1 MSNWK
6 ATTTETLKE
15 SAKKCMNDFRDGV
28 DFALQSILD
37 ELQLRMEETD
47 FINFCETL

>member
-6 ATTTETLKE
+6 ETTTEILKE

-37 ELQLRMEETD
+37 ELESRMEKSE